1 MMDFSALSGLEMTFT
16 SGSPNGAQQSVEI
29 GITDDNALEGDHEFT
44 VQLVSTNPS
53 GSNVMIGAQSNTTVT
68 ITDNEGDSSLKRR
81 VHMRVQWV
89 SLTFD
94 VYLATLQ

>member
-1 MMDFSALSGLEMTFT
+1 MMDFSALSGVEMTFT
-16 SGSPNGAQQSVEI
+16 SGSPNGAQQSVDI

-81 VHMRVQWV
+81 VHMRVGCHEP
-89 SLTFD
+89 LMCT
-94 VYLATLQ
+94 

>member
-1 MMDFSALSGLEMTFT
+1 MMDFSALSGLEVTFT
-16 SGSPNGAQQSVEI
+16 AGSPNGAQQSVEI
-29 GITDDNALEGDHEFT
+29 GITDDDALEGDHEFT
-44 VQLVSTNPS
+44 VQLVSTNPF

-81 VHMRVQWV
+81 LHMRVHWV
-89 SLTFD
+89 SQAFD